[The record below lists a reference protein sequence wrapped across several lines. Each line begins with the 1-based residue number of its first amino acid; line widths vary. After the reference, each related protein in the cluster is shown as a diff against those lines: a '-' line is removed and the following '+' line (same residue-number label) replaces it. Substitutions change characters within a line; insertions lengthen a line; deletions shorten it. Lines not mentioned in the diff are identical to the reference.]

1 MASDIFDKK
10 VTKVENPSICYSL
23 IGNFL
28 NTEIDDLGKGMPL
41 EEQYSQIEF
50 REEDL
55 EFEEIF
61 PKSSTQPISIKK
73 KPIFVITE
81 DLDESSPAEQS
92 FPERKTV
99 MKK

>member
-41 EEQYSQIEF
+41 EE
-50 REEDL
+50 
-55 EFEEIF
+55 
-61 PKSSTQPISIKK
+61 
-73 KPIFVITE
+73 
-81 DLDESSPAEQS
+81 
-92 FPERKTV
+92 
-99 MKK
+99 